1 MFAAA
6 LVLVLAVVVVDRG
19 AMGDVMTRDND
30 I

>member
-19 AMGDVMTRDND
+19 AMGDVMTRDNG